1 MRAHIDTVTDDELR
15 GLGPASTAFAHQGRA
30 NGHAHDDEED
40 TVEQLPLYPPLPP
53 SEPYPVEAM
62 PPILAG
68 AVRGIARKVQVPP
81 ALAAQSVLAVASL
94 AAQAHADVLLPF
106 GQARPLSL
114 ILATI
119 AASGDRKSSSDN
131 EALWPVRK
139 IEASLKAVY
148 DRDRETWA
156 ISAAAWGAERRR
168 IEGDKGLDYEGRKQA
183 LTELGSEPAPPLYP
197 FKTMPDPTVEG
208 LAKAW
213 ISAEASLGLFSAEG
227 GSFVGGHGMNAD
239 NRLKSAA
246 TFSEIW
252 DGKPIRRVR
261 AADGVSILPG
271 RRLATHLMIQ
281 PNAATL
287 FLADDVLR
295 DQGLL
300 SRVLVAAPD
309 TLAGSRLYREPH
321 PDDEAAIRAYGA
333 RLLDIMET
341 PALMAPGTRNELD
354 PRKLPMTDEAAGYW
368 RAFFDHVEVQCGQSG
383 ELRGI
388 RDFAAKAAEQ
398 AGRLAG
404 IFAIVGDVHA
414 REISGAMMKSAIV
427 LTDWYVT
434 EATRLQKSART
445 DPKLLRAQAL
455 LEWISGQGN
464 RDIEFRD
471 VLRLGPSATRTKDEA
486 EKALGVLKA
495 HGWIKEPTG
504 RPRRIRLIKR
514 GAQA

>member
-1 MRAHIDTVTDDELR
+1 MRMHFDDISDEELSR
-15 GLGPASTAFAHQGRA
+15 LGPSSAAFTHHQRA
-30 NGHAHDDEED
+30 NGASHDSNEG

-53 SEPYPVEAM
+53 SEPYPIDAL
-62 PPILAG
+62 PPILAN
-68 AVRGIARKVQVPP
+68 AVHGIARKVQVPP

-94 AAQAHADVLLPF
+94 AAQAHADVLLPY

-114 ILATI
+114 ILATV

-139 IEASLKAVY
+139 IEASLKVTY

-156 ISAAAWGAERRR
+156 IASAAWAAERRK
-168 IEGDKGLDYEGRKQA
+168 IEADRSLDFEGRKLA
-183 LTELGSEPAPPLYP
+183 LSALGSEPLPPLYP

-213 ISAEASLGLFSAEG
+213 PNAEPSLGLFSAEG
-227 GSFVGGHGMNAD
+227 GSFIGGHGMNAD

-281 PNAATL
+281 PNAAAL
-287 FLADDVLR
+287 FLADEVLR

-309 TLAGSRLYREPH
+309 SLAGSRLYREPD
-321 PDDEAAIRAYGA
+321 PADEAAIRAYGA
-333 RLLDIMET
+333 RLLSIMET
-341 PALMAPGTRNELD
+341 SALMAPGTRNELD
-354 PRKLPMTDEAAGYW
+354 PRRLPLTAEASDLW
-368 RAFFDHVEVQCGQSG
+368 RAFFNHVEGQCGASG

-388 RDFAAKAAEQ
+388 RDFASKAAEQ
-398 AGRLAG
+398 AARLAG
-404 IFAIVGDVHA
+404 ILAIVEDVHA
-414 REISGAMMKSAIV
+414 REVDAPTMESAIA
-427 LTDWYVT
+427 LADWYVA
-434 EATRLQKSART
+434 EAARLQKAART
-445 DPKLLRAQAL
+445 DVKLLRAQAL
-455 LEWISGQGN
+455 LDWLASRSTREV
-464 RDIEFRD
+464 EFRD
-471 VLRLGPSATRTKDEA
+471 ILRLGPSATRTKEDA
-486 EKALGVLKA
+486 EKALAVLKA
-495 HGWIKEPTG
+495 HGWISEPAG
-504 RPRRIRLIKR
+504 RPRRIRLIR
-514 GAQA
+514 QEVRS